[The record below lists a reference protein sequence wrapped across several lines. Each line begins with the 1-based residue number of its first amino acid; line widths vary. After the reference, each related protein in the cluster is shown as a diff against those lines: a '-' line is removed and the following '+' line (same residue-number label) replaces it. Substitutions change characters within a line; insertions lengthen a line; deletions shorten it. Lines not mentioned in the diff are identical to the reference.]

1 MKIVYLSYRWNNK
14 RTLNFLA
21 HLYLSGDQEEIMIGN
36 FIGDFVRG
44 RDIYDRYSFHLAAGI
59 ELHREIDEYTDS
71 HPVVLESKIR
81 LRPKY
86 RHYAP
91 VIVDMFYD
99 HYLAVHWSTYHT
111 QPLAEYAQHAYRA
124 LQKYEPILPTQVKY
138 MMPYMIEGNWLL
150 NYAKPEGI
158 HRALSGMA
166 RRTPYDSKM
175 DEAIR
180 DLKVHYKDFDQEFVR
195 FFPDLIEMCTK
206 FIANKLKT
214 I

>member
-1 MKIVYLSYRWNNK
+1 M
-14 RTLNFLA
+14 NFLA
-21 HLYLSGDQEEIMIGN
+21 HLYLSGHDEEVMVGN

-44 RDIYDRYSFHLAAGI
+44 RAIYEQFPHRIALGI
-59 ELHREIDEYTDS
+59 ELHREIDEFTDN

-99 HYLAVHWSTYHT
+99 HYLAVNWKNYHP
-111 QPLAEYAQHAYRA
+111 QPLSDYAQHAYRVLEKFEA
-124 LQKYEPILPTQVKY
+124 HLPQQVKY

-158 HRALSGMA
+158 YRALSGMA
-166 RRTPYDSKM
+166 KRTPYDSKM
-175 DEAIR
+175 DEAIQE
-180 DLKVHYKDFDQEFVR
+180 LELYYKDFEKEFLH
-195 FFPDLIEMCTK
+195 FFPDLIKMSVG
-206 FIANKLKT
+206 FIESPKE
-214 I
+214 